1 MADDPTTSPDPAAPS
16 AESPNVDVSV
26 SPVVEQAPAEA
37 VVEAVADA
45 VTEGVAEAVA
55 EPVEQTVQQ
64 IENQQIEHPAPEQA
78 QPATPSTTPS
88 VTPPAPS
95 VAATLTAE
103 PLVAPAGEAP
113 GPFEDEE
120 GGEWELLLQKLRHWL
135 NQNELQALWSQAS
148 KPVTALAAL
157 VGLLLVLRIYSA
169 LLGALDSLPL
179 VPGLLELAGVVWVVR
194 YGVPKLLR
202 TSERERLLGG
212 LNQRWKAFRGK
223 G

>member
-1 MADDPTTSPDPAAPS
+1 MADD
-16 AESPNVDVSV
+16 
-26 SPVVEQAPAEA
+26 
-37 VVEAVADA
+37 
-45 VTEGVAEAVA
+45 
-55 EPVEQTVQQ
+55 
-64 IENQQIEHPAPEQA
+64 
-78 QPATPSTTPS
+78 TTPS
-88 VTPPAPS
+88 PEATTSEPSPAASAEPLEVVEEAPQELEPTAEAPVAPTAPPEPS

-103 PLVAPAGEAP
+103 PLEATSAPLVATTTAAATGE
-113 GPFEDEE
+113 GDGE
-120 GGEWELLLQKLRHWL
+120 GGEWELLLQKLGQWL
-135 NQNELQALWSQAS
+135 NQNELQTLWAQAS

-202 TSERERLLGG
+202 SSERERLLGG

-223 G
+223 S

>member
-1 MADDPTTSPDPAAPS
+1 MADD
-16 AESPNVDVSV
+16 
-26 SPVVEQAPAEA
+26 
-37 VVEAVADA
+37 
-45 VTEGVAEAVA
+45 
-55 EPVEQTVQQ
+55 
-64 IENQQIEHPAPEQA
+64 
-78 QPATPSTTPS
+78 TTPS
-88 VTPPAPS
+88 PEATTSEPSPAEPSAVEPSPAVSAEPLEVVEEAPQVVEPTAPPQPS

-103 PLVAPAGEAP
+103 PLEATSAPLVATTTAAATGE
-113 GPFEDEE
+113 GDGE
-120 GGEWELLLQKLRHWL
+120 GGEWELLLQKLGQWL
-135 NQNELQALWSQAS
+135 NQNELQTLWAQAS

-202 TSERERLLGG
+202 SSERERLLGG

-223 G
+223 S

>member
-1 MADDPTTSPDPAAPS
+1 MADD
-16 AESPNVDVSV
+16 
-26 SPVVEQAPAEA
+26 
-37 VVEAVADA
+37 
-45 VTEGVAEAVA
+45 
-55 EPVEQTVQQ
+55 
-64 IENQQIEHPAPEQA
+64 
-78 QPATPSTTPS
+78 TTPS
-88 VTPPAPS
+88 PEATTSEPSPAGSAEPFEVVEEVPQVVEPTAEAPEEPTAPPQPS

-103 PLVAPAGEAP
+103 PLEATSP
-113 GPFEDEE
+113 PPETGDGE
-120 GGEWELLLQKLRHWL
+120 GGEWDLLLQKLAQWL
-135 NQNELQALWSQAS
+135 NQNELQTLWAQAS

-202 TSERERLLGG
+202 SSERERLLGG

-223 G
+223 S